1 MHNCPFLFFS
11 FFGGRGRENFSLL
24 KEIKKKKFEEREV
37 EVDMGGEEERER
49 KINKEKK
56 GEKNI
61 F

>member
-1 MHNCPFLFFS
+1 MSFLVLLF
-11 FFGGRGRENFSLL
+11 FFGGGGGEFQSFERNL
-24 KEIKKKKFEEREV
+24 KKKKFEEREV

-61 F
+61 